1 MCGTLMHASTAR
13 HLLQVPFLYRVGFQR
28 PVASGLL
35 VAQHWTEHDVCGAYT
50 EFVTHVG
57 HVQVLC
63 STLT

>member
-1 MCGTLMHASTAR
+1 MHASDAR

-28 PVASGLL
+28 PVSSGLL
-35 VAQHWTEHDVCGAYT
+35 VAHWTAEHDVCGAYT
-50 EFVTHVG
+50 EFVAHVG